1 MYLKIPG
8 FWYTFKLSHIFVMI
22 QTDLVKGNSEVELH
36 FLYNVGQLLLQL
48 QEEHNDHIKR
58 ISIQVHLYY

>member
-1 MYLKIPG
+1 MYLKIPVV
-8 FWYTFKLSHIFVMI
+8 WYTRTFKPSHISVMI

-48 QEEHNDHIKR
+48 QEENNNHIKR
-58 ISIQVHLYY
+58 INV